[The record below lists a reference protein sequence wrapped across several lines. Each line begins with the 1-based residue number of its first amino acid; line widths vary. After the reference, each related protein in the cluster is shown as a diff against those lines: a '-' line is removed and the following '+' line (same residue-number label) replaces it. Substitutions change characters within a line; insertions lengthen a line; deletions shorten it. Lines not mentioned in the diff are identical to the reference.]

1 MCLCTNTEVFPS
13 VMCKKRFELII
24 AKYLKRIR
32 VAPLRWQD
40 VAPLRWRHVSRDDV
54 TITK

>member
-1 MCLCTNTEVFPS
+1 MGKKVEKKNQNKKLDMCLCTNTEVFPS

-32 VAPLRWQD
+32 VAPLR
-40 VAPLRWRHVSRDDV
+40 LRDM
-54 TITK
+54 